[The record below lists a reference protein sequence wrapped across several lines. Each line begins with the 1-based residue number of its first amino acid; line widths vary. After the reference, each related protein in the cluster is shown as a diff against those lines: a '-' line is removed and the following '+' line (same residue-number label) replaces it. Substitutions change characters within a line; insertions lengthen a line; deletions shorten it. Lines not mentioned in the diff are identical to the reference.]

1 MNRKAESFEKYAY
14 YVSYAILGA
23 SIVNLIIKLFTKDDY
38 SVDNILN
45 DIVLYMTQ
53 FIAVIIVVTPEGLTL
68 VVSLSIAYSL
78 KPMREHGLLIK
89 DIESPEKIATINHI
103 LIGKTGTLTTG
114 NLRVKKFWVH
124 GQVKENVRAD
134 TLYNS

>member
-1 MNRKAESFEKYAY
+1 
-14 YVSYAILGA
+14 V
-23 SIVNLIIKLFTKDDY
+23 FTTDDY

-45 DIVLYMTQ
+45 DIVLYITQ

-68 VVSLSIAYSL
+68 VISLSIAYSL
-78 KPMREHGLLIK
+78 KPMRENGLLIK
-89 DIESPEKIATINHI
+89 DIESPEIIATINHI
-103 LIGKTGTLTTG
+103 LIGKTGTLTIG
-114 NLRVKKFWVH
+114 NLKVKKFWVH

>member
-1 MNRKAESFEKYAY
+1 MKKKAESFEKYANI
-14 YVSYAILGA
+14 VSYTILGA
-23 SIVNLIIKLFTKDDY
+23 SILNLIIKVFTKDNY
-38 SVDNILN
+38 LVDSILN

-53 FIAVIIVVTPEGLTL
+53 FIAVIIVMTPEGLTL

-78 KPMREHGLLIK
+78 KPMKENGILIK

-114 NLRVKKFWVH
+114 NLKVNKFWVH
-124 GQVKENVRAD
+124 GLVKENVRAD